1 MFLKMEKT
9 EVMQFMK
16 EITIKEKRA
25 TTRMGYL
32 PIGGGGLNASYTF
45 VDAVANI
52 CTTAGNLGMKYG
64 KDFIWAYHG
73 YDNDDEDCVTLM
85 VKEEKYE
92 TFLHLAIQNEH
103 RIKHTPTGDA
113 KLVKEAK

>member
-1 MFLKMEKT
+1 MERMG
-9 EVMQFMK
+9 VMQFMK
-16 EITIKEKRA
+16 EIQIKEHRA

-52 CTTAGNLGMKYG
+52 CATAGNLGMKYG
-64 KDFIWAYHG
+64 KDFIWAYHDD
-73 YDNDDEDCVTLM
+73 DNDDDDCVTLL

-92 TFLHLAIQNEH
+92 SFLHLALQNKH
-103 RIKHTPTGDA
+103 KIKHTDSGDV
-113 KLVKEAK
+113 KLIKEAN